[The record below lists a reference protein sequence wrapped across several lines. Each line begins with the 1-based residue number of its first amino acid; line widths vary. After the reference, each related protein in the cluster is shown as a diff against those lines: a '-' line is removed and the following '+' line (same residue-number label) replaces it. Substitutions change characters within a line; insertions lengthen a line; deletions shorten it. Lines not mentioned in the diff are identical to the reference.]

1 MNWNAIGAVG
11 ELIGALA
18 VVVTLGY
25 LGVQIRYARSE
36 ARRALSQG
44 RGEALRS
51 LLVEQQD
58 EKLNGL
64 TLQVNA
70 ALGAQRPAFLVALAE
85 RTGVSA
91 EDASLLFW
99 NQISWWNYFLQIIP
113 KIDELTPMERTQFE
127 VPIRGFYGSPGVGR
141 VFYETY
147 VKRQG
152 HADAVRYIDDLLARR
167 QGRQRGDA

>member
-1 MNWNAIGAVG
+1 MNWDAIGAIG
-11 ELIGALA
+11 ELVGAMA

-25 LGVQIRYARSE
+25 LAVQIRYARSE

-51 LLVEQQD
+51 LLIEQQD
-58 EKLNGL
+58 ERLNRL
-64 TLQVNA
+64 VLQVNA
-70 ALGAQRPAFLVALAE
+70 ALGAEPRPFAVALAE

-91 EDASLLFW
+91 EDASLLLW

-113 KIDELTPMERTQFE
+113 KIDDLTPMERTQFE
-127 VPIRGFYGSPGVGR
+127 VPIRAYYGSPGVGR

-147 VKRQG
+147 VKPQG
-152 HADAVRYIDDLLARR
+152 HADAVRYIDNLLAQHERVHH
-167 QGRQRGDA
+167 DAG